1 MQEFAQIFA
10 VDAHGREVAEAVQ
23 DQSDLD
29 DEGVTWRL
37 NESAKHVQETLQGGQ
52 DDKTQYRTASNGLKL
67 KLEEQDKLKNLLEK
81 INFSKPD
88 IK

>member
-1 MQEFAQIFA
+1 
-10 VDAHGREVAEAVQ
+10 
-23 DQSDLD
+23 
-29 DEGVTWRL
+29 VTWRL